1 MFPKLKL
8 SQHSQQGSALIIGV
22 FVLTVMFLIA
32 ASLIR
37 IVGDADESVNMEV
50 WGTRALFSANS
61 GADAALAELFP
72 VNGSVANCADV
83 NTTWVSPAGLGFY
96 NCSVSITC
104 NIATVGSVN
113 QYRINSLAVC
123 ETGNCAGTA
132 SSSTCLRVSRQVEV
146 EARGN

>member
-1 MFPKLKL
+1 MFHKLN
-8 SQHSQQGSALIIGV
+8 QHSQQGSALIIGI
-22 FVLTVMFLIA
+22 FVLTVMFLLA

-61 GADAALAELFP
+61 GADAALAQLFP
-72 VNGSVANCADV
+72 LSGAPATCAN
-83 NTTWVSPAGLGFY
+83 VSPTWTPPANALGFY
-96 NCSVSITC
+96 NCSVTINC
-104 NIATVGSVN
+104 NKATVGSVT

-123 ETGNCAGTA
+123 QTGDCSGGGST
-132 SSSTCLRVSRQVEV
+132 SSCLRVSRQVEV